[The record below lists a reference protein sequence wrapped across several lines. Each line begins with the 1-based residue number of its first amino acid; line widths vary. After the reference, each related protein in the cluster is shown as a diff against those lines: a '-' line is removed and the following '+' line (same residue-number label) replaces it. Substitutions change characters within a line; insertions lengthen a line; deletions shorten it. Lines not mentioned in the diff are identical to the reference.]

1 MSDWTKENEWFDFKV
16 IVCLLK
22 YIHKNLC
29 VCAQSCLTPCDP
41 MTIAC
46 QALLSMECSRQEY
59 WSGLPY
65 PTPGNLPN
73 PGIKPKSLV
82 SPALADGFF
91 TNKGKELVLK
101 IHLCFKTYQWFR
113 YSREKVIFMKCNEI
127 GIHFN

>member
-1 MSDWTKENEWFDFKV
+1 MATTKFSILNMSPKT
-16 IVCLLK
+16 
-22 YIHKNLC
+22 
-29 VCAQSCLTPCDP
+29 
-41 MTIAC
+41 
-46 QALLSMECSRQEY
+46 
-59 WSGLPY
+59 
-65 PTPGNLPN
+65 
-73 PGIKPKSLV
+73 KSLV